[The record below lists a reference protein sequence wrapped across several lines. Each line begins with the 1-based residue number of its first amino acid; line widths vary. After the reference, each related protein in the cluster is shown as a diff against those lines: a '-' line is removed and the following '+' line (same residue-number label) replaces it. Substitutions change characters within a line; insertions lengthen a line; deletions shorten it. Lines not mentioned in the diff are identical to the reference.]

1 MKRRKRL
8 KEAIEQIIFTGP
20 AIFIF
25 TSVIVTSFVF
35 GVYLTFTNWDG
46 LSKTVEFV
54 GIYNYSRII
63 RDTKF
68 WTSMW
73 ITIKYVCFS
82 LIIVN
87 VLAFFIAYL
96 LTSGIKGQT
105 FFRSCFFSPQ
115 IIGGIILGMLWNL
128 IFSNVIP
135 RIGDFYNIGIL
146 KISWIANEKM
156 AFWALVV
163 GFVWQYTGYMM
174 MIYIAGFTNIPKE
187 LLEASSI
194 DGANGVMR
202 LKHIIIPFMMPSF
215 VICLFFSVQRGFM
228 VYDVNLSLT
237 NGGPYR
243 STELI
248 SMNVYQKAFLE
259 RDYGGGQAAAFF
271 LFLLVVIVTVSQTY
285 FLKKKEVEA

>member
-1 MKRRKRL
+1 
-8 KEAIEQIIFTGP
+8 
-20 AIFIF
+20 
-25 TSVIVTSFVF
+25 
-35 GVYLTFTNWDG
+35 
-46 LSKTVEFV
+46 
-54 GIYNYSRII
+54 
-63 RDTKF
+63 
-68 WTSMW
+68 
-73 ITIKYVCFS
+73 
-82 LIIVN
+82 
-87 VLAFFIAYL
+87 
-96 LTSGIKGQT
+96 
-105 FFRSCFFSPQ
+105 
-115 IIGGIILGMLWNL
+115 
-128 IFSNVIP
+128 
-135 RIGDFYNIGIL
+135 
-146 KISWIANEKM
+146 M

-187 LLEASSI
+187 LLEAASI

-202 LKHIIIPFMMPSF
+202 MIHIIIPFMMPSF

>member
-1 MKRRKRL
+1 MKKRRKINEVL
-8 KEAIEQIIFTGP
+8 AQIIFTGP

-25 TSVIVTSFVF
+25 VSVIITSFAY
-35 GVYLTFTNWDG
+35 GIYLTFTNWDG
-46 LSKTVEFV
+46 LSKTIESV
-54 GIYNYSRII
+54 GFDNYSRII
-63 RDTKF
+63 TDSKF

-73 ITIKYVCFS
+73 ITIRYVFIC

-87 VLAFFIAYL
+87 VLAFFLAYL

-105 FFRSCFFSPQ
+105 FLRSVFFSPQ

-128 IFSNVIP
+128 TFSNVLT

-146 KISWIANEKM
+146 KKSWIANENM

-174 MIYIAGFTNIPKE
+174 MIYIAGFTNVPKE

-194 DGANGVMR
+194 DGANGLMR
-202 LKHIIIPFMMPSF
+202 MKHVILPFMVPSF

-237 NGGPYR
+237 NGGPFR

-248 SMNVYQKAFLE
+248 SMDVYQRAFLE
-259 RDYGGGQAAAFF
+259 RDYGGGQSAAFF
-271 LFLLVVIVTVSQTY
+271 LFLLVLIVTVSQTY
-285 FLKKKEVEA
+285 FMKKLEVEA

>member
-1 MKRRKRL
+1 MKRKKNEVL
-8 KEAIEQIIFTGP
+8 AQIIFTGP

-25 TSVIVTSFVF
+25 ASVIITSFAY
-35 GVYLTFTNWDG
+35 GIYLTFTNWDG
-46 LSKTVEFV
+46 LSKTIDFV
-54 GIYNYSRII
+54 GFDNYSRII
-63 RDTKF
+63 TDPKF
-68 WTSMW
+68 WASMW
-73 ITIKYVCFS
+73 ITIRYVFICT
-82 LIIVN
+82 IIVN
-87 VLAFFIAYL
+87 VLAFFLAYL

-105 FFRSCFFSPQ
+105 FFRSGFFSPQ

-128 IFSNVIP
+128 IFSNVLT

-146 KISWIANEKM
+146 KKSWIANENM

-174 MIYIAGFTNIPKE
+174 MIYIAGFTNVPKE
-187 LLEASSI
+187 LLEASGI
-194 DGANGVMR
+194 DGANGLMR
-202 LKHIIIPFMMPSF
+202 MKHVIIPFMVPAF

-237 NGGPYR
+237 NGGPFR

-248 SMNVYQKAFLE
+248 SMDVYQRAFLE

-271 LFLLVVIVTVSQTY
+271 LFLLVLIVTLSQTY
-285 FLKKKEVEA
+285 FMKKMEVEA